1 MRRRQI
7 LQQNNGVTDSSLG
20 GASLKAQESAPRS
33 PAPGLPSYAA
43 VNKAK
48 RGWPKGKPRK
58 PGVGS
63 VYAKGSP
70 V

>member
-7 LQQNNGVTDSSLG
+7 AQQNNGVTDSSLG
-20 GASLKAQESAPRS
+20 GASLSKAPESNS
-33 PAPGLPSYAA
+33 PAPGLPSYKQ
-43 VNKAK
+43 VNAK

-58 PGVGS
+58 PGVGK
-63 VYAKGSP
+63 VYVRGNP